1 MDEENITEAASIKT
15 FLSILCMK
23 IDVILK
29 LDDNDLH
36 NNKEIRE
43 ALFLALKET
52 YDTAEINKIDVN
64 KSVIPNNLELSN
76 LIKEKNNYLKII
88 KDED

>member
-1 MDEENITEAASIKT
+1 MAEDNFNEVASIKT

-23 IDVILK
+23 IDIILK
-29 LDDNDLH
+29 LDNNALH

-43 ALFLALKET
+43 ALILALKET
-52 YDTAEINKIDVN
+52 YETAKLNKIDVN
-64 KSVIPNNLELSN
+64 KSIIPNNLESLN
-76 LIKEKNNYLKII
+76 LIKEENNYLKIV